1 VCRFALKNYSPDRRA
16 VFATEA
22 DEIGKIE
29 DKPELHTVLPVSL
42 LQPLVRNGANCEVG
56 CFVSLYHNTNVRQ
69 CHPTTARKSNA
80 RATGCLNSHTILVPK
95 PVWPFGSCAQEALAV
110 CLVSTCAMGST

>member
-1 VCRFALKNYSPDRRA
+1 LAHERHETQIAFLKNYSPDRRA

-22 DEIGKIE
+22 DEIGKIK

-69 CHPTTARKSNA
+69 CGIVARMGRRPLLPAFSQRVSKPKKS
-80 RATGCLNSHTILVPK
+80 S
-95 PVWPFGSCAQEALAV
+95 
-110 CLVSTCAMGST
+110 